1 MDMHLLSTMSAMD
14 CAWIITVSILIT
26 AVICISV
33 AEAVIIDALRVLA
46 IVISVKVLAELI
58 SRC

>member
-1 MDMHLLSTMSAMD
+1 MHLLSTMSAMD
-14 CAWIITVSILIT
+14 CVWIITVSILIT
-26 AVICISV
+26 AVIFISV
-33 AEAVIIDALRVLA
+33 ASATAIDALRVLA